1 MTSNFNPQ
9 FSKIGEIL
17 VNNGKATESGI
28 NEALAQQKTTN
39 DKLGLTLIEMGF
51 IEEDDFTN
59 AYSQQLGYRKADNFI
74 LLEADSTVAALIPE
88 DFAREN
94 RVLGVSKNDTTIVVA
109 MEDPED
115 VVAIDSIKRLTS
127 LNPDI
132 LVVGPTLLEKS
143 LDKVYGDIQKTIEVA
158 ETIDSITVVSGEEGS
173 QELVDLS
180 PDKASDEDAP
190 IVKLVNLIF
199 IESIKERA
207 TDIHIEPM
215 EKQVYIRIR
224 VDGVLQTIMTPP
236 VSSLSGLV
244 TRIKIL
250 SNLNIA
256 EKRLPQ
262 DGRFSIKSP
271 GKDIDIRVSILP
283 TVYGEKVVM
292 RLLDKTGFD
301 FNLKSL
307 GFPQRNLGTFKKVI
321 NQPYGLVVVSGPTGS
336 GKSTSL
342 YAALKEIKS
351 DRTNITTVE
360 DPVEYQLDG
369 VNQVQVFEDIGLT
382 FGATLRS
389 ILRQDP
395 DVLLIGEIRDEET
408 ADIAVK
414 FALTGHLVFST
425 VHANDAP
432 GTITRLLDIGIAPFL
447 VGSCLNLVMAQRL
460 VRKICDKCKE
470 GYTPTNEELAL
481 VGLDSSKINGSLFH
495 GKGCADCRN
504 TGYKGRLAIFEMI
517 PMARD
522 LRKLVFDNS
531 NEDEIR
537 QSAINNGMVTLRD
550 AGLERVLD
558 GTTSVEEILR
568 STVEELS
575 LIHI

>member
-1 MTSNFNPQ
+1 MSANFNPQ
-9 FSKIGEIL
+9 FSKLGEIL
-17 VNNGKATESGI
+17 VNNGKATESGV
-28 NEALAQQKTTN
+28 NEALAQQKTTS
-39 DKLGLTLIEMGF
+39 DKLGVTLIEMGL
-51 IEEDDFTN
+51 IEEDDFTS

-74 LLEADSTVAALIPE
+74 LLEANSSVAALIPE

-94 RVLGVSKNDTTIVVA
+94 RVLGISKNETTIVVA

-115 VVAIDSIKRLTS
+115 VVTIDSIKRLTN

-132 LVVGPTLLEKS
+132 LVSGPSLLEKS
-143 LDKVYGDIQKTIEVA
+143 LDKVYGDIQKTAEVA

-180 PDKASDEDAP
+180 PDKASDADAP
-190 IVKLVNLIF
+190 IVRLVNHIF

-215 EKQVYIRIR
+215 EKQIYVRIR
-224 VDGVLQTIMTPP
+224 VDGVLQIIMTPP
-236 VSSLSGLV
+236 VSSLGGLV

-283 TVYGEKVVM
+283 TIYGEKVVM

-301 FNLKSL
+301 FNLTSL
-307 GFPQRNLGTFKKVI
+307 GFPKRNLGTFKKVI

-351 DRTNITTVE
+351 ERTNITTVE

-369 VNQVQVFEDIGLT
+369 VNQIQVFEDIGLT
-382 FGATLRS
+382 FGSSLRS

-395 DVLLIGEIRDEET
+395 DVLLIGEIRDAET

-460 VRKICDKCKE
+460 VRKICEKCKE
-470 GYTPTNEELAL
+470 EYIPTKEELAL
-481 VGLDSSKINGSLFH
+481 VGLDSSKVTGPLYH
-495 GKGCADCRN
+495 GKGCTECRN

-517 PMARD
+517 PMAKD
-522 LRKLVFDNS
+522 LRKLVYNNA

-537 QSAINNGMVTLRD
+537 ESAVNNGMINLRD
-550 AGLERVLD
+550 AGLERVFD
-558 GTTSVEEILR
+558 GTTSIEEILR
-568 STVEELS
+568 STVEDL
-575 LIHI
+575 

>member
-1 MTSNFNPQ
+1 MTADFNPQ

-28 NEALAQQKTTN
+28 NEGLVQQKTTN
-39 DKLGLTLIEMGF
+39 EKIGTTLIEMGL
-51 IEEDDFTN
+51 IEEDDFAT
-59 AYSQQLGYRKADNFI
+59 AYGQQLGYKKADNFI
-74 LLEADSTVAALIPE
+74 LLEADSKVAALIPE

-94 RVLGVSKNDTTIVVA
+94 RVLGVSSSDTTIVVA

-115 VVAIDSIKRLTS
+115 VVAIDSIKRLTN

-132 LVVGPTLLEKS
+132 LIAGPTLLEKA
-143 LDKVYGDIQKTIEVA
+143 LDKVYGEIQKTAEV
-158 ETIDSITVVSGEEGS
+158 EQTIDSITVVSGDEGS
-173 QELVDLS
+173 QEEVDLS
-180 PDKASDEDAP
+180 PDKASEEDAP

-199 IESIKERA
+199 QESIKERA

-215 EKQVYIRIR
+215 EQQVYIRIR
-224 VDGVLQTIMTPP
+224 IDGVLQTIMTPP
-236 VSSLSGLV
+236 IASLSGLV

-262 DGRFSIKSP
+262 DGRFSVKSP

-301 FNLKSL
+301 FNLTSL
-307 GFPQRNLGTFKKVI
+307 GFPKQNLNTFKKVI
-321 NQPYGLVVVSGPTGS
+321 NQPYGMVVVSGPTGS

-351 DRTNITTVE
+351 ERTNITTVE

-382 FGATLRS
+382 FGSTLRS

-395 DVLLIGEIRDEET
+395 DVLLIGEIRDGET

-414 FALTGHLVFST
+414 FSLTGHLVFST

-460 VRKICDKCKE
+460 VRRICTNCKE
-470 GYTPTNEELAL
+470 EYEPTKEELLL
-481 VGLDSSKINGSLFH
+481 VGLEPGKVDGPLYK
-495 GKGCADCRN
+495 GKGCAECRN

-517 PMARD
+517 PMARE
-522 LRKLVFDNS
+522 LRKLVFDNA

-537 QSAINNGMVTLRD
+537 QTALDNGMTTLRD

-558 GTTSVEEILR
+558 GTTSVEEVLR
-568 STVEELS
+568 STVEDL
-575 LIHI
+575 

>member
-1 MTSNFNPQ
+1 MSSNFNPQ
-9 FSKIGEIL
+9 FSKLGEIL
-17 VNNGKATESGI
+17 IHNGKATESGV
-28 NEALAQQKTTN
+28 NEALAEQKVTN
-39 DKLGLTLIEMGF
+39 EKIGVTLIDMGF
-51 IEEDDFTN
+51 IEEDDFTS
-59 AYSQQLGYRKADNFI
+59 AYAEQLGYRKADNFI
-74 LLEADSTVAALIPE
+74 LLEADSEVASLIPE

-94 RVLGVSKNDTTIVVA
+94 KVLAVQKSDTTITVA

-115 VVAIDSIKRLTS
+115 VVAVDSVKRFTK

-132 LVVGPTLLEKS
+132 LVVGPSLLEKAM
-143 LDKVYGDIQKTIEVA
+143 DRVYGEIQKTAEVA
-158 ETIDSITVVSGEEGS
+158 ETIDSITVVSGDEGS
-173 QELVDLS
+173 QEEVDLS

-199 IESIKERA
+199 MESIKERA

-224 VDGVLQTIMTPP
+224 IDGVLQTIMTPP
-236 VSSLSGLV
+236 VASLSGLV

-262 DGRFSIKSP
+262 DGRFSIKAP

-283 TVYGEKVVM
+283 TVYGEKIVM

-301 FNLKSL
+301 FNLTSL
-307 GFPQRNLGTFKKVI
+307 GFPKQNLGTFKKVI
-321 NQPYGLVVVSGPTGS
+321 KQPYGMVVVSGPTGS

-351 DRTNITTVE
+351 ERTNITTVE

-382 FGATLRS
+382 FGSTLRS

-395 DVLLIGEIRDEET
+395 DVLLIGEIRDGET

-460 VRKICDKCKE
+460 VRRLCNNCKE
-470 GYTPTNEELAL
+470 EYKPTKQELGL
-481 VGLDSSKINGSLFH
+481 VGLDPSRVPDKLYKA
-495 GKGCADCRN
+495 KGCAECRN

-522 LRKLVFDNS
+522 LRKLVFDNA

-537 QSAINNGMVTLRD
+537 QTSLNNGMTTLRE
-550 AGLERVLD
+550 AGLARVLD
-558 GTTSVEEILR
+558 GTTSIEEVLR
-568 STVEELS
+568 STVEDL
-575 LIHI
+575 

>member
-1 MTSNFNPQ
+1 MSANFNPQ
-9 FSKIGEIL
+9 FSKLGEIL
-17 VNNGKATESGI
+17 VNNGKATESGV
-28 NEALAQQKTTN
+28 NEALAQQKTTS
-39 DKLGLTLIEMGF
+39 DKLGVTLIEMGV
-51 IEEDDFTN
+51 IEEDDFTT

-74 LLEADSTVAALIPE
+74 LLEANSSVAALIPE

-94 RVLGVSKNDTTIVVA
+94 RVLGISKNETTIVVA

-115 VVAIDSIKRLTS
+115 VVTIDSIKRLTN

-132 LVVGPTLLEKS
+132 LVSGPSLLEKS
-143 LDKVYGDIQKTIEVA
+143 LDKVYGDIQKTAEVA

-180 PDKASDEDAP
+180 PDKASDADAP
-190 IVKLVNLIF
+190 IVRLVNLIF

-215 EKQVYIRIR
+215 EKQIYVRIR
-224 VDGVLQTIMTPP
+224 VDGVLQIIMTPP
-236 VSSLSGLV
+236 VSSLGGLV

-283 TVYGEKVVM
+283 TIYGEKVVM

-301 FNLKSL
+301 FNLTSL
-307 GFPQRNLGTFKKVI
+307 GFPKRNLGTFKKVI

-351 DRTNITTVE
+351 ERTNITTVE

-369 VNQVQVFEDIGLT
+369 VNQIQVFEDIGLT
-382 FGATLRS
+382 FGSSLRS

-395 DVLLIGEIRDEET
+395 DVLLIGEIRDAET

-460 VRKICDKCKE
+460 VRKICEKCKE
-470 GYTPTNEELAL
+470 EYIPTKEELAL
-481 VGLDSSKINGSLFH
+481 VGLDSSKVTGPLYH
-495 GKGCADCRN
+495 GKGCTECRN

-517 PMARD
+517 PMAKD
-522 LRKLVFDNS
+522 LRKLVYNNA

-537 QSAINNGMVTLRD
+537 ESAVNNGMINLRD
-550 AGLERVLD
+550 AGLERVFD
-558 GTTSVEEILR
+558 GTTSIEEILR
-568 STVEELS
+568 STVEDL
-575 LIHI
+575 

>member
-1 MTSNFNPQ
+1 MSTDFNPQ

-17 VNNGKATESGI
+17 IHQEKISESQL
-28 NEALAQQKTTN
+28 NQALAEQKNTQG
-39 DKLGLTLIEMGF
+39 KLGQTLIEMDA
-51 IEEDDFTN
+51 IREEVVTSAF
-59 AYSQQLGYRKADNFI
+59 ALQMGYKVADNFI
-74 LLEADSTVAALIPE
+74 LLEADPNIASMIPE
-88 DFAREN
+88 DFARSN
-94 RVLGVSKNDTTIVVA
+94 RVLAVNKNESSIVVA

-115 VVAIDSIKRLTS
+115 LITVDAIKRLTN
-127 LNPDI
+127 LDPDI
-132 LVVGPTLLEKS
+132 LVSGTTLMEKA
-143 LDKVYGDIQKTIEVA
+143 LDKVYGEIQKTAEVS
-158 ETIDSITVVSGEEGS
+158 ETIESITVISGDEGS
-173 QELVDLS
+173 QEKVDLS
-180 PDKASDEDAP
+180 PEKASAEDAP
-190 IVKLVNLIF
+190 IVKLVNLIL

-215 EKQVYIRIR
+215 EKQIYIRIR
-224 VDGVLQTIMTPP
+224 IDGVLQTIMTPP
-236 VSSLSGLV
+236 ITSLSGLV

-262 DGRFSIKSP
+262 DGRFSINSP
-271 GKDIDIRVSILP
+271 GKDLDVRVSILP
-283 TVYGEKVVM
+283 TIYGEKIVM

-301 FNLKSL
+301 INLKSL
-307 GFPQRNLGTFKKVI
+307 GFPQQNLGIFKKII
-321 NQPYGLVVVSGPTGS
+321 NQPYGMVVVSGPTGS

-369 VNQVQVFEDIGLT
+369 INQVQVFEDIGLT
-382 FGATLRS
+382 FGSTLRS
-389 ILRQDP
+389 VLRQDP
-395 DVLLIGEIRDEET
+395 DILLIGEIRDGET

-460 VRKICDKCKE
+460 VRRICLNCKE
-470 GYTPTNEELAL
+470 NYTPSREELDL
-481 VGLDSSKINGSLFH
+481 VGLDPGKVKGDLFQ

-517 PMARD
+517 PMARE
-522 LRKLVFDNS
+522 LRKLVFDS
-531 NEDEIR
+531 ANEDDIR
-537 QSAINNGMVTLRD
+537 ESALKNGMITLRE
-550 AGLERVLD
+550 AGLSRVLE
-558 GTTSVEEILR
+558 GITTVEEIVR
-568 STVEELS
+568 STVEDL
-575 LIHI
+575 

>member
-1 MTSNFNPQ
+1 MSSNFNPQ
-9 FSKIGEIL
+9 FAKLGEIL
-17 VNNGKATESGI
+17 IKNGKTTESGV
-28 NEALAQQKTTN
+28 NDALAEQKVTN
-39 DKLGLTLIEMGF
+39 GKIGTTLIEMGY
-51 IEEDDFTN
+51 IEEDDFIS
-59 AYSQQLGYRKADNFI
+59 AYADQLGYRKADNFM
-74 LLEADSTVAALIPE
+74 LLEADSAVASLVPE

-94 RVLGVSKNDTTIVVA
+94 RVLAVQKSDTTITVA

-115 VVAIDSIKRLTS
+115 VVAVDSVKRLTN

-132 LVVGPTLLEKS
+132 LVVGPSLLEKAM
-143 LDKVYGDIQKTIEVA
+143 DKVYGEIQKTAEVA
-158 ETIDSITVVSGEEGS
+158 ETIDNITVVSGDEGS
-173 QELVDLS
+173 QEEVDLS

-199 IESIKERA
+199 MESIKERA

-224 VDGVLQTIMTPP
+224 IDGVLQTIMTPP
-236 VSSLSGLV
+236 VASLSGLV

-262 DGRFSIKSP
+262 DGRFSIKAP

-283 TVYGEKVVM
+283 TVYGEKIVM

-301 FNLKSL
+301 FNLTSL
-307 GFPQRNLGTFKKVI
+307 GFPKQNLGTFKKVI
-321 NQPYGLVVVSGPTGS
+321 KQPYGMVVVSGPTGS

-351 DRTNITTVE
+351 ERTNITTVE

-382 FGATLRS
+382 FGSTLRS

-395 DVLLIGEIRDEET
+395 DVLLIGEIRDGET

-460 VRKICDKCKE
+460 VRRLCNNCKE
-470 GYTPTNEELAL
+470 EYTPTKQELGL
-481 VGLDSSKINGSLFH
+481 VGLDPSKVPGKLYKA
-495 GKGCADCRN
+495 KGCAECRN

-522 LRKLVFDNS
+522 LRKLVFENA

-537 QSAINNGMVTLRD
+537 QASLNNGMETLRE
-550 AGLERVLD
+550 AGLARVLD
-558 GTTSVEEILR
+558 GTTSIEEVLR
-568 STVEELS
+568 STVEDL
-575 LIHI
+575 

>member
-1 MTSNFNPQ
+1 MNSNFNPQ
-9 FSKIGEIL
+9 FAKLGEIL
-17 VNNGKATESGI
+17 IQNGKATESGV
-28 NEALAQQKTTN
+28 NEALAQQKSTN
-39 DKLGLTLIEMGF
+39 EKLGITLIEMGL
-51 IEEDDFTN
+51 IEEDDFTT
-59 AYSQQLGYRKADNFI
+59 AFSQQLGYRKADNFV
-74 LLEADSTVAALIPE
+74 LLEADSGVAGLVPE

-94 RVLGVSKNDTTIVVA
+94 RLLAVSKNETTIVVA

-115 VVAIDSIKRLTS
+115 VVAIDSIKRLTN

-132 LVVGPTLLEKS
+132 LVAGPKLLMKAM
-143 LDKVYGDIQKTIEVA
+143 DKVYGEIQKTAEVA
-158 ETIDSITVVSGEEGS
+158 ETIDSITVISGDEGS
-173 QELVDLS
+173 QEEVDLS
-180 PDKASDEDAP
+180 PDKASDADAP

-199 IESIKERA
+199 QESIKERA

-215 EKQVYIRIR
+215 EKQVYVRIRI
-224 VDGVLQTIMTPP
+224 DGVLQTIMTPP
-236 VSSLSGLV
+236 VTSLSGLV

-262 DGRFSIKSP
+262 DGRFSVKSP

-283 TVYGEKVVM
+283 TVYGEKIVM

-301 FNLKSL
+301 FNLSSL
-307 GFPQRNLGTFKKVI
+307 GFPKQNLGTFKKVI
-321 NQPYGLVVVSGPTGS
+321 KQPYGMVVVSGPTGS

-351 DRTNITTVE
+351 ERTNITTVE

-382 FGATLRS
+382 FGSTLRS

-460 VRKICDKCKE
+460 VRRLCNNCKE
-470 GYTPTNEELAL
+470 EYTPTKQELGL
-481 VGLDSSKINGSLFH
+481 VGLDPSRVPDSLYRA
-495 GKGCADCRN
+495 KGCAECRN

-517 PMARD
+517 PMARN
-522 LRKLVFDNS
+522 LRKLVFDNA
-531 NEDEIR
+531 NEDDIR
-537 QSAINNGMVTLRD
+537 QASLKNGMETLRE
-550 AGLERVLD
+550 AGLARILD
-558 GTTSVEEILR
+558 GTTSIEEVLR
-568 STVEELS
+568 STVEEL
-575 LIHI
+575 

>member
-1 MTSNFNPQ
+1 MSPDFNPQ
-9 FSKIGEIL
+9 FSKLGEIL
-17 VNNGKATESGI
+17 VYNGKATEGGI

-39 DKLGLTLIEMGF
+39 DKIGVTLIEMGM
-51 IEEDDFTN
+51 IEEDDFAT

-94 RVLGVSKNDTTIVVA
+94 RVLAVNRNETTIIVA

-115 VVAIDSIKRLTS
+115 VVAIDSIKRLTNLS
-127 LNPDI
+127 PDI
-132 LVVGPTLLEKS
+132 LVTGPTLLEKS
-143 LDKVYGDIQKTIEVA
+143 LDKVYGEIQKTAEVA
-158 ETIDSITVVSGEEGS
+158 ETIDSITVISGDEGS
-173 QELVDLS
+173 QETIDLS
-180 PDKASDEDAP
+180 PDKASKEDAP

-199 IESIKERA
+199 QESIKERA

-215 EKQVYIRIR
+215 EKQVYVRIRI
-224 VDGVLQTIMTPP
+224 DGVLQVIMTPP

-283 TVYGEKVVM
+283 TVYGEKIVM
-292 RLLDKTGFD
+292 RLLDKIGFD
-301 FNLKSL
+301 FNLTSL
-307 GFPQRNLGTFKKVI
+307 GFPKQNLGVFKKVI

-342 YAALKEIKS
+342 YAALKEIKNEK
-351 DRTNITTVE
+351 TNITTVE

-382 FGATLRS
+382 FGSTLRS

-395 DVLLIGEIRDEET
+395 DVLLIGEIRDGET

-414 FALTGHLVFST
+414 FSLTGHLVFST

-432 GTITRLLDIGIAPFL
+432 GTITRLLDIGIPPFL

-460 VRKICDKCKE
+460 VRRICNNCKE
-470 GYTPTNEELAL
+470 EYSATPKELAMI
-481 VGLDSSKINGSLFH
+481 GLDPARVTNSLYH
-495 GKGCADCRN
+495 GKGCTECRN

-517 PMARD
+517 PMARE
-522 LRKLVFDNS
+522 LRKLVYES
-531 NEDEIR
+531 ANEDDIR
-537 QSAINNGMVTLRD
+537 QAALNHGMVTLRE
-550 AGLERVLD
+550 AGLARVLD
-558 GTTSVEEILR
+558 GTTTPEEILR
-568 STVEELS
+568 STVEDL
-575 LIHI
+575 

>member
-1 MTSNFNPQ
+1 MSSNFNPQ
-9 FSKIGEIL
+9 FAKLGEIL
-17 VNNGKATESGI
+17 INNGKVSESGV

-39 DKLGLTLIEMGF
+39 DKIGVTLIEMGF
-51 IEEDDFTN
+51 IEEDDFTS
-59 AYSQQLGYRKADNFI
+59 AYAEQLGYRRADNFI
-74 LLEADSTVAALIPE
+74 LLEADSDVASLVPE

-94 RVLGVSKNDTTIVVA
+94 RVLAVQKSDTTITVA

-115 VVAIDSIKRLTS
+115 VVAVDSVKRLTK

-132 LVVGPTLLEKS
+132 LVAGPELLEKA
-143 LDKVYGDIQKTIEVA
+143 LDKVYGEIQKTA
-158 ETIDSITVVSGEEGS
+158 QFTETIDSITVVSGEEGS
-173 QELVDLS
+173 QEEVDLS

-199 IESIKERA
+199 QESIKERA

-215 EKQVYIRIR
+215 EKQVYVRIRI
-224 VDGVLQTIMTPP
+224 DGVLQTIMTPP
-236 VSSLSGLV
+236 ITSLSGLV

-262 DGRFSIKSP
+262 DGRFSVKSP

-301 FNLKSL
+301 FNLTSL
-307 GFPQRNLGTFKKVI
+307 GFPKQNLGTFKKVI
-321 NQPYGLVVVSGPTGS
+321 TQPYGMVVVSGPTGS

-351 DRTNITTVE
+351 ERTNITTVE

-382 FGATLRS
+382 FGSTLRS

-395 DVLLIGEIRDEET
+395 DVLLIGEIRDGET

-460 VRKICDKCKE
+460 VRRICKNCKNE
-470 GYTPTNEELAL
+470 YAPADEELAL
-481 VGLDSSKINGSLFH
+481 VGLDSSKVSGPLFK
-495 GKGCADCRN
+495 GEGCAECRN

-522 LRKLVFDNS
+522 LRKLVFDNA

-537 QSAINNGMVTLRD
+537 AASLDNGMTTLRE
-550 AGLERVLD
+550 AGLARVLD
-558 GTTSVEEILR
+558 GTTSIQEILR
-568 STVEELS
+568 STVEDL
-575 LIHI
+575 

>member
-1 MTSNFNPQ
+1 MSADFNPQ

-28 NEALAQQKTTN
+28 NEGLVQQKTTN
-39 DKLGLTLIEMGF
+39 EKIGITLIEMGL
-51 IEEDDFTN
+51 IEEDDFAT
-59 AYSQQLGYRKADNFI
+59 AYGQQLGYKKADNFI
-74 LLEADSTVAALIPE
+74 LLEADSKVAALIPE

-94 RVLGVSKNDTTIVVA
+94 RVLGVSSSDTTIVVA

-115 VVAIDSIKRLTS
+115 VVAIDSIKRLTN

-132 LVVGPTLLEKS
+132 LVAGPTLLEKA
-143 LDKVYGDIQKTIEVA
+143 LDKVYGEIQKTAEV
-158 ETIDSITVVSGEEGS
+158 EQTIDSITVVSGDEGS
-173 QELVDLS
+173 QEEVDLS
-180 PDKASDEDAP
+180 PDKASEEDAP

-199 IESIKERA
+199 QESIKERA

-215 EKQVYIRIR
+215 EQQVYIRIR
-224 VDGVLQTIMTPP
+224 IDGVLQTIMTPP
-236 VSSLSGLV
+236 IASLSGLV

-262 DGRFSIKSP
+262 DGRFSVKSP

-301 FNLKSL
+301 FNLTSL
-307 GFPQRNLGTFKKVI
+307 GFPKQNLNTFKKVI
-321 NQPYGLVVVSGPTGS
+321 NQPYGMVVVSGPTGS

-351 DRTNITTVE
+351 ERTNITTVE

-382 FGATLRS
+382 FGSTLRS

-460 VRKICDKCKE
+460 VRRLCTNCKE
-470 GYTPTNEELAL
+470 EYVPTKEELMV
-481 VGLDSSKINGSLFH
+481 VGLEKDKIDGPLFK
-495 GKGCADCRN
+495 GKGCAECRN

-522 LRKLVFDNS
+522 LRKLVFDNA

-537 QSAINNGMVTLRD
+537 QTALDNGMTTLRD
-550 AGLERVLD
+550 AGLSRVMD
-558 GTTSVEEILR
+558 GTTSIEEIMR
-568 STVEELS
+568 STVEDL
-575 LIHI
+575 

>member
-1 MTSNFNPQ
+1 MSSNFNPQ
-9 FSKIGEIL
+9 FARIGEIL
-17 VNNGKATESGI
+17 VQNGKATESSV
-28 NEALAQQKTTN
+28 NEALAQQKSTN
-39 DKLGLTLIEMGF
+39 EKIGTTLIEMGF
-51 IEEDDFTN
+51 IEEDDFTT
-59 AYSQQLGYRKADNFI
+59 AYSQQLGYRKADNFV
-74 LLEADSTVAALIPE
+74 LLEADSVVASLVPE

-94 RVLGVSKNDTTIVVA
+94 RLLAVSKNETTIVVA

-115 VVAIDSIKRLTS
+115 VVAIDSIKRLTN

-132 LVVGPTLLEKS
+132 LVAGSSLLEKAM
-143 LDKVYGDIQKTIEVA
+143 DKVYGEIQKTAEVA
-158 ETIDSITVVSGEEGS
+158 ETIDSITVISGDEGS
-173 QELVDLS
+173 QEEVDLS
-180 PDKASDEDAP
+180 PDNASDEDAP

-199 IESIKERA
+199 QESIKERA

-224 VDGVLQTIMTPP
+224 IDGVLQTIMTPP
-236 VSSLSGLV
+236 IASLSGLV

-262 DGRFSIKSP
+262 DGRFSVKSP

-301 FNLKSL
+301 FNLTSL
-307 GFPQRNLGTFKKVI
+307 GFPKKNLNTFKKVI
-321 NQPYGLVVVSGPTGS
+321 NQPYGMVVVSGPTGS

-351 DRTNITTVE
+351 ERTNITTVE

-382 FGATLRS
+382 FGSTLRS

-460 VRKICDKCKE
+460 VRRICEKCKE
-470 GYTPTNEELAL
+470 EYTPSKEELLL
-481 VGLDSSKINGSLFH
+481 VGLQSENVSGPLYK
-495 GKGCADCRN
+495 GKGCVECRN

-517 PMARD
+517 PMSRE
-522 LRKLVFDNS
+522 LRKLVFDNA

-537 QSAINNGMVTLRD
+537 QAALNNEMTTLRE
-550 AGLERVLD
+550 AGLARVID

-568 STVEELS
+568 STVEEL
-575 LIHI
+575 

>member
-1 MTSNFNPQ
+1 MSADFNPQ
-9 FSKIGEIL
+9 FSKLGEIL

-28 NEALAQQKTTN
+28 NEALVQQKTTN
-39 DKLGLTLIEMGF
+39 EKIGTTLIEMGLL
-51 IEEDDFTN
+51 EEDDFTT
-59 AYSQQLGYRKADNFI
+59 AYGQQLGYKKADNFI
-74 LLEADSTVAALIPE
+74 LLEADSKVAALIPE

-94 RVLGVSKNDTTIVVA
+94 RVLGVSSNDTTIVVA

-132 LVVGPTLLEKS
+132 LVAGPSLLEKA
-143 LDKVYGDIQKTIEVA
+143 LDKVYGEIQKTAEV
-158 ETIDSITVVSGEEGS
+158 EQTIDSITVVSGAEGS
-173 QELVDLS
+173 QEEVDLS
-180 PDKASDEDAP
+180 PDKASEVDAP
-190 IVKLVNLIF
+190 VVKLVNLIF
-199 IESIKERA
+199 QESIKERA

-224 VDGVLQTIMTPP
+224 IDGVLQTIMTPP
-236 VSSLSGLV
+236 IASLSGLV

-262 DGRFSIKSP
+262 DGRFSIKAP

-301 FNLKSL
+301 FNLTSL
-307 GFPQRNLGTFKKVI
+307 GFPKRNLNTFKKVI
-321 NQPYGLVVVSGPTGS
+321 NQPYGMVVVSGPTGS

-351 DRTNITTVE
+351 EKTNITTVE

-382 FGATLRS
+382 FGSTLRS

-395 DVLLIGEIRDEET
+395 DVLLIGEIRDGET

-414 FALTGHLVFST
+414 FSLTGHLVFST

-460 VRKICDKCKE
+460 VRRICTNCKE
-470 GYTPTNEELAL
+470 EYKASNEELKL
-481 VGLDSSKINGSLFH
+481 VGLDPSKVDSPLYK
-495 GKGCADCRN
+495 GKGCAECRN

-522 LRKLVFDNS
+522 LRKLVFDNA

-537 QSAINNGMVTLRD
+537 QSALDNGMVTLRE

-558 GTTSVEEILR
+558 GTTSVEEVLR
-568 STVEELS
+568 STVEEL
-575 LIHI
+575 